1 MNEINYT
8 IGDIVRIDDA
18 GYPGLYEIT
27 GEVDISV
34 YPQYFDY
41 DFFATN
47 DECESGKVV
56 KRNELILVCKAEKRE
71 DIKR

>member
-1 MNEINYT
+1 MNEINYGV
-8 IGDIVRIDDA
+8 GDIVRLDDT

-27 GEVDISV
+27 GEVDIAV
-34 YPQYFDY
+34 YPRYFDY
-41 DFFATN
+41 DFFVTN
-47 DECESGKVV
+47 DEVGSENVV